1 MSYLPRKARTY
12 EPQRRKVGSFASDHA
27 KRKSGLNRLA
37 ITRREALA
45 LTAFG
50 VAASP
55 GLVEGFE
62 DQLDTKCEDPP
73 GALRD
78 ERLEGPSP
86 SPLRLEACPQ

>member
-27 KRKSGLNRLA
+27 KRKSGLNKLA

-50 VAASP
+50 LAASP

-62 DQLDTKCEDPP
+62 DQLDTKEGRPAV
-73 GALRD
+73 GAQLIPAAAKCR
-78 ERLEGPSP
+78 
-86 SPLRLEACPQ
+86 